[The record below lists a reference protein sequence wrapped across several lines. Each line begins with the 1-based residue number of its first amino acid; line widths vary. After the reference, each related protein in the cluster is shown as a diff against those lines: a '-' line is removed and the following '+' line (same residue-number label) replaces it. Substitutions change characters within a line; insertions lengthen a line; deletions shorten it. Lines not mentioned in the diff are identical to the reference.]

1 LDFQRNREMITA
13 KIKSKLPLLALVV
26 VLILALAMPA
36 ILNSDFL
43 LSVLIE
49 SGAMVMVALGFAAV
63 FRSGQ
68 LSLGQAAFAAVGGYA
83 GGILAAKFSWPFWAC
98 LLAGGV
104 GAALVAFLLGIVVLR
119 LGGLYFTIAT
129 LALGE
134 ITSIIASNWSEV
146 TEGNIGIGVPIPVV
160 QLGALTID
168 FGADKSAFYYVILL
182 LIVLFALALWRIDN
196 SKLGRIMKSVAVNPT
211 LSEHSGIYLMKYRV
225 IIFTLA
231 SFITG
236 VGGSFYVHYFAWAGP
251 SLFTSILSNGVLIM
265 CVIGG
270 LWSLVWGPIIGGVI
284 YTFVGTLMQ
293 LNLEG
298 LRPLFF
304 GGVVVLILILMPNG
318 LVDLPYKVPLLMKG
332 LFKQKT
338 AAPAESKGNG

>member
-1 LDFQRNREMITA
+1 MMTA
-13 KIKSKLPLLALVV
+13 KIRSKIPLLLLVIL
-26 VLILALAMPA
+26 LILAVAMPA

-49 SGAMVMVALGFAAV
+49 SGAMVLVALGFAAV

-83 GGILAAKFSWPFWAC
+83 GGILAAKFGFPFWAA

-104 GAALVAFLLGIVVLR
+104 AAAVVAFLLGVVVLR

-134 ITSIIASNWSEV
+134 IAVIIASNWSQV
-146 TEGNIGIGVPIPVV
+146 TEGNIGIGVPMPVIQIGSMV
-160 QLGALTID
+160 ID
-168 FGADKSAFYYVILL
+168 FGADKSAFYYAALL
-182 LIVLFALALWRIDN
+182 LIAVSALILWRIDN
-196 SKLGRIMKSVAVNPT
+196 SRLGRIMKSVAVNPT
-211 LSEHSGIYLMKYRV
+211 LSEHSGMYLMKYRV
-225 IIFTLA
+225 IVFTIA

-236 VGGSFYVHYFAWAGP
+236 VGGAFYVHYFAWVGP
-251 SLFTSILSNGVLIM
+251 SMFSSILSNGALMM

-270 LWSLVWGPIIGGVI
+270 LWSLVWGPIIGAVI
-284 YTFVGTLMQ
+284 YTYLGTIMQ

-298 LRPLFF
+298 LRPMVF
-304 GGVVVLILILMPNG
+304 GAVVVLILIVMPNG
-318 LVDLPYKVPLLMKG
+318 LVDLPYKLPIW
-332 LFKQKT
+332 FKSIFKRKQAIPVK
-338 AAPAESKGNG
+338 